1 MTKCP
6 RCGADNRPAAK
17 FCSRCRA
24 PLTTTP
30 ARKSAVA
37 HLDTRPLPAQPPGDA
52 SVARRPTSPLQL
64 PSEPLVSP
72 MGQRGGD
79 TRPLPAAQILF
90 APLPKGALLHRDK
103 YEIASCQRE
112 GADLNE
118 YVAQCRVPVRY
129 CPASNCGAVNRAEAS
144 FCEKCGRALEGVE
157 PIQPQVL
164 LRESANESIFAVERW
179 MREQGLNHEGLLIG
193 ETFAEAPYGQQKRYY
208 LVWSEGVPTLLWTLS
223 PPLEVDLVLTW
234 GLQLARALDYLH
246 HNGIVLRQ
254 VNAQHVT
261 IAGQTARWID
271 FSAAQIG
278 QPMAT
283 PSCTEDVQGLIG
295 MLYYL
300 LTGQTTYD
308 PGIPLPPAAAGLF
321 ARAYAPDQ
329 GYQLAADL
337 ATDLEL
343 AVAEIRLPRSV
354 DLRVGRL
361 TDVGQARQLNEDS
374 LLTLDLGYVNQSL
387 SQPLG
392 LYVVADG
399 MGGHSAGELA
409 SKITIDVLAQKM
421 LAEVLLPR
429 AQGQPVVSDY
439 TSWLQE
445 ACQQA
450 NREVYERRRAARS
463 DMGSTLVMALV
474 DGGTAAIA
482 NVGDSRA
489 YLVNEHEIQQITVDH
504 SLVERLVATG
514 QITRQEAKT
523 HPQRNVIYR
532 TIGDKPKVDADV
544 YTQSLAPGDRLLLC
558 SDGLS
563 GMINDEEIRQI
574 VLTSLSP
581 QEACRRL
588 VDAANA
594 AGGEDN
600 ITVII
605 VQVEGISCSPA

>member
-37 HLDTRPLPAQPPGDA
+37 HLDTKPLPTQPPGDA
-52 SVARRPTSPLQL
+52 SVARRPTSPLRL
-64 PSEPLVSP
+64 PSKPRVST

-79 TRPLPAAQILF
+79 TRPLPAAQALF
-90 APLPKGALLHRDK
+90 APLPRGALLHGDE
-103 YEIASCQRE
+103 YEIASCQSE
-112 GADLNE
+112 GDDLNE
-118 YVAQCRVPVRY
+118 YVAQHRVPVRY
-129 CPASNCGAVNRAEAS
+129 CPAPDCGAANRADAS

-164 LRESANESIFAVERW
+164 LRESAHENTFAVERW
-179 MREQGLNHEGLLIG
+179 MRERGLNHEGLLIG
-193 ETFAEAPYGQQKRYY
+193 ETFAEAPYGQQKRFY

-234 GLQLARALDYLH
+234 GIQLARALDYLH
-246 HNGIVLRQ
+246 RNGIVLRQ
-254 VNAQHVT
+254 VNGRHVA
-261 IAGQTARWID
+261 IAGQMARWID

-278 QPMAT
+278 QPMAM
-283 PSCTEDVQGLIG
+283 PSCAEDVQGLVG

-300 LTGQTTYD
+300 LTGQITYD
-308 PGIPLPPAAAGLF
+308 PGIPVPPAAASFF
-321 ARAYAPDQ
+321 ASAYSPGQ

-337 ATDLEL
+337 AAALEL
-343 AVAEIRLPRSV
+343 AVAEMHRPRSV

-429 AQGQPVVSDY
+429 ARGQSVMSDY
-439 TSWLQE
+439 TTWLRE

-450 NREVYERRRAARS
+450 NREVYERRRADRS
-463 DMGSTLVMALV
+463 DMGCTLVMALI
-474 DGGTAAIA
+474 DGETATIA

-489 YLVNEHEIQQITVDH
+489 YLINEREIRQITVDH

-532 TIGDKPKVDADV
+532 TIGDKPRVDTDV
-544 YTQSLAPGDRLLLC
+544 YTQPLVPGDRLLLC

-563 GMINDEEIRQI
+563 GMISDEEIKQI
-574 VLTSLSP
+574 VLTSMSP

-605 VQVEGISCSPA
+605 VQVEGWSST